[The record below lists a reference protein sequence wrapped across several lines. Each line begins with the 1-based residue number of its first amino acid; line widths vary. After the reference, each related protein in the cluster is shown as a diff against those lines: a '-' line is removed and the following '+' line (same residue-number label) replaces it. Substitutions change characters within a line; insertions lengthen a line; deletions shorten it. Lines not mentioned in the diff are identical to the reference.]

1 MNLFQNIWRTKYDKI
16 QKGRGKNMKT
26 AKQLLRK
33 YERNKKA
40 LGTVEVEYEKYKTK
54 KRTKARIIKV
64 KLEKRMNV
72 LEMKLEEIGKKTEN
86 KINRNRDKKDWT
98 INKLNRQIAKFEKIV
113 EMLKLEVDV
122 NIKDD
127 DVSKSEYHKDE
138 YFRWIDGYLFDDK
151 FFKIRLIICENYKRL
166 FVKYAVM
173 AVGKTPLVRYKSVIT
188 MKRMPKIGEIVK
200 MNSSNM
206 VEKSYSLHL
215 NNSNNISFL
224 FPLRYF
230 SNLERAEKWAKR
242 KMKKNDI
249 LLDIIYEYNKVKAK
263 YMAIIRN
270 YRKKDNLMEII
281 EAKEMAEK
289 L

>member
-1 MNLFQNIWRTKYDKI
+1 
-16 QKGRGKNMKT
+16 MKT
-26 AKQLLRK
+26 AKELLRK

-40 LGTVEVEYEKYKTK
+40 LGTVEDDYEKYMAIIRRYKIK
-54 KRTKARIIKV
+54 KRSKTMIIKN
-64 KLEKRMNV
+64 KLEKRMNA
-72 LEMKLEEIGKKTEN
+72 LETKLEAIDKKIEN
-86 KINRNRDKKDWT
+86 KISRRREKKDFILT
-98 INKLNRQIAKFEKIV
+98 KLNRQITNFEKIV

-138 YFRWIDGYLFDDK
+138 YFKWIDGYLFDDK

-166 FVKYAVM
+166 FVKYAII
-173 AVGKTPLVRYKSVIT
+173 AVGKTPLARY
-188 MKRMPKIGEIVK
+188 
-200 MNSSNM
+200 MNSLNM
-206 VEKSYSLHL
+206 QEKSYGLHL
-215 NNSNNISFL
+215 DNSNNVSFL

-230 SNLERAEKWAKR
+230 SSIERAEKWAKR

-249 LLDIIYEYNKVKAK
+249 LLNIICEYDIIKAK

-270 YRKKDNLMEII
+270 YRKKDNLMELI